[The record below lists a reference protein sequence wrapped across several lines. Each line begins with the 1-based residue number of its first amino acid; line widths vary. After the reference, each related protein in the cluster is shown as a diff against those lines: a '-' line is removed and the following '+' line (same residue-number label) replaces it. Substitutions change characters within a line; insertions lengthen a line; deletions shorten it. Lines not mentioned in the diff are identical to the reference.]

1 MSVADD
7 TGLMPPAQALTR
19 FAPIGGVLTGTTA
32 RADRA
37 IARYGFRAGGL
48 GLLIAPL
55 TASEAVPHARIAP
68 IPRCPSWV
76 RGVMNLRGTPVP
88 VFDLDLALGLGE
100 SGKHVKPLVLVLDK
114 GLTALGIA
122 IEAPPRAVRA
132 EKTIEV
138 PVALPAR
145 LQPFVSSAVVD
156 GDDVWLEF
164 DHARLFESLRGDR
177 AGG

>member
-19 FAPIGGVLTGTTA
+19 FAPIGAVLTGATA

-100 SGKHVKPLVLVLDK
+100 SGMHVKPLVLVLDK
-114 GLTALGIA
+114 GLAALGIA

-132 EKTIEV
+132 DKTLEV

-164 DHARLFESLRGDR
+164 DHARLFESLRSDR
-177 AGG
+177 AGS